1 MIIVVHAALIRRWVQ
16 LKSSPALA
24 NYPVQIRRLPRRRA
38 PLSRLL
44 AANPPAVLVPI
55 EEVKLRG
62 QSAASAQ
69 PRTPRPALSSDP
81 SVRQRRPRPAPPV
94 RRRVGRRAR
103 EEAPGGATEQNSQL
117 GLGPARNKTDNA
129 WLAVLVSA
137 RARRR
142 VLDVQRA
149 ASRDADGRRRRGSVR
164 LRSVAF
170 LSRRRFLRSPFP
182 FVVAN

>member
-1 MIIVVHAALIRRWVQ
+1 MVKRPDNRGPPTRIASALPWPAD
-16 LKSSPALA
+16 LSP
-24 NYPVQIRRLPRRRA
+24 Q
-38 PLSRLL
+38 
-44 AANPPAVLVPI
+44 
-55 EEVKLRG
+55 
-62 QSAASAQ
+62 AASQSGHTAPPTP
-69 PRTPRPALSSDP
+69 PRTRIREAPEGLCIWYEAPTAALSSDP
-81 SVRQRRPRPAPPV
+81 SPTATAAA
-94 RRRVGRRAR
+94 GSANLWRRAR
-103 EEAPGGATEQNSQL
+103 EEAPGGATQQNSQL